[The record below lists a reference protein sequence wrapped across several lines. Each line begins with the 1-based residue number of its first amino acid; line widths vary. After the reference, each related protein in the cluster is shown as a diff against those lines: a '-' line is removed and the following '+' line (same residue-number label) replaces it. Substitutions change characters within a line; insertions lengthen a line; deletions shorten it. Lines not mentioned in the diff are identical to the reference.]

1 MNTKTEPDSGALDT
15 AKLVAAAVVLLG
27 GIVAYYYLSD
37 LSIVVRVLVIFFGL
51 VLGVFIAFQSTQG
64 QQIWQFIQGSRV
76 ELRKVVWPTQQETMQ
91 TTLMVIVFAVVLAIF
106 FFLVDLV
113 LMNVTQFITGRGG

>member
-51 VLGVFIAFQSTQG
+51 VLGLFIAFQSTQG